1 MPPKKLTIVIIDHE
15 GNKYNLEFTNEVDEL
30 YNMRPLFYGNSPIRG
45 VVTGNI
51 VKVNKNLEKIMNS
64 LENINIINKLTR
76 FAAGKYAKPPL
87 TLELGIDNTE
97 ISRLTAE
104 SKTLMAELN
113 AAANGRYVSSE
124 WSNKINFTKTMF
136 SFYTDTY
143 GNNLRLFEFLDE
155 NFKAIMDLDPRST
168 TDITLK
174 GVSYGAIYASEQ
186 RVKGTGLSNYSA
198 SSIGGAHFGS
208 IIEAS
213 DAPPPSSMAT
223 ARSTPN
229 PTILDD
235 VCLQIISEHN
245 PTNERLKDFFGY
257 KVGESV
263 SGLKKRILYRMKAVD
278 FDFTLVEK
286 WGANPGEIYGVFD
299 VTKKPDR
306 AELSEITSLVMETL
320 VKATLYLNQ
329 NCKHILIPDK
339 NLTLTLYTLSGVE
352 FTVQI
357 DIDSLAFKSRSSF
370 LRPQPTPGTS
380 LVSLD
385 VIYKLEV
392 NDEILDYQSNMV
404 DLLIAKS
411 SISVVKTPNA
421 GTFKYNAGI
430 ISTVIP
436 RAVPKQCDSSEEA
449 ENYADYLG
457 RLLAIRGGT
466 RVKVDTTQIRVDLM
480 ALLMENGAGPKFKDL
495 LEHHKVQVNAGFM
508 RFLLRKPHDK
518 ITELLNEVGSRVKKL
533 SEPGDLT
540 KTKVSMY
547 VSPNVS
553 IDAVI
558 ASMSSTPEETHW
570 IMHKFSIPPKECV
583 SIRKKKDTAPA
594 KAVKVHDDREQKDA
608 GDDRKQKDAGDDREQ
623 KDAGGD
629 ADADSPFGWTTPQ
642 PDFTEEISEMVDN
655 LKQSEFLPSSPVLK
669 PRSGFMA
676 TLGSPSSPLSL
687 KPRSDSPFLPPPRS
701 DFESEWSDEEAKDD
715 WRKGGGKSTRKTRNK
730 TTKRNPRKLKRNKT
744 RKRKPLRH
752 ARTKSKR

>member
-1 MPPKKLTIVIIDHE
+1 MPPKKITQPTVVITDHE
-15 GNKYNLEFTNEVDEL
+15 GKNYSLKFTTPDETSV
-30 YNMRPLFYGNSPIRG
+30 MRPLFYGNSPIRG
-45 VVTGNI
+45 IVTNETINGNPIII
-51 VKVNKNLEKIMNS
+51 VNVNLQKYMNHS
-64 LENINIINKLTR
+64 NIDIINKLTR

-87 TLELGIDNTE
+87 TGIDNAE
-97 ISRLTAE
+97 IARLKAE
-104 SKTLMAELN
+104 SETLKRELN
-113 AAANGRYVSSE
+113 LAAAGPSYVGSE
-124 WSNKINFTKTMF
+124 WLAKIKFTETMF
-136 SFYTDTY
+136 SFYIDAY
-143 GNNLRLFEFLDE
+143 GNNLRLFEFLDK
-155 NFKAIMDLDPRST
+155 NFKEIMDLDPTRP

-174 GVSYGAIYASEQ
+174 GVSYGAIYASEK
-186 RVKGTGLSNYSA
+186 RVKVTGLSNYSA

-208 IIEAS
+208 ILEAS

-229 PTILDD
+229 PTILHNI
-235 VCLQIISEHN
+235 CEQIISKHN
-245 PTNERLKDFFGY
+245 PTNERLKEFFGY

-286 WGANPGEIYGVFD
+286 WALNPGEIYGVFD

-306 AELSEITSLVMETL
+306 AELSKITSLVMETL

-329 NCKHILIPDK
+329 NRKDILIPDK

-385 VIYKLEV
+385 VIYKLLV
-392 NDEILDYQSNMV
+392 NGNRNTLVYQSNMV

-411 SISVVKTPNA
+411 SISVVKITNS

-436 RAVPKQCDSSEEA
+436 RTAQEQCDSSEEA
-449 ENYADYLG
+449 KNYSDYLG
-457 RLLAIRGGT
+457 RLLAIRAGT
-466 RVKVDTTQIRVDLM
+466 GVKVDTTQIRVDLM

-508 RFLLRKPHDK
+508 RFLLIEPHDK

-558 ASMSSTPEETHW
+558 ASMSSTPKDTHW
-570 IMHKFSIPPKECV
+570 VMREFSIPPKECV
-583 SIRKKKDTAPA
+583 SINKKKDTAPA

-608 GDDRKQKDAGDDREQ
+608 GDGDDAGDDDDDADDGDDDD
-623 KDAGGD
+623 DAGDDDD

-669 PRSGFMA
+669 PRSDFMA
-676 TLGSPSSPLSL
+676 TSY
-687 KPRSDSPFLPPPRS
+687 
-701 DFESEWSDEEAKDD
+701 EEAKDD